1 MAQSST
7 STFQQS
13 WAPAQH
19 ASLAAVR
26 AAESGRPVVHATL
39 TGVSAVFD
47 ASGRPVG
54 PRLGTDRGTAG
65 LYEVRPASGSTA
77 YVRFGDWAVYAA
89 VAWLAVAGGVVAVRR
104 VRGRGDR

>member
-1 MAQSST
+1 GRGGGP
-7 STFQQS
+7 
-13 WAPAQH
+13 APAAPAAPPAPPGVPP
-19 ASLAAVR
+19 ASPAA
-26 AAESGRPVVHATL
+26 GRPPA
-39 TGVSAVFD
+39 
-47 ASGRPVG
+47 
-54 PRLGTDRGTAG
+54 PRLGTDRSTTG